1 MRSVSTDEP
10 LPGTSTV
17 GTPVG
22 TVEILRC
29 PIEIRLTKRSMPIAA
44 CQARLEH
51 VDGVYRLAAYEKE
64 GGMHHCWPLH
74 NHIRLSPVGS
84 GEEKWEMHLKPV
96 VLPKSSGGAEQ
107 ERYDL
112 LILTCD
118 QVALSRFDVKMRQ
131 LKKQYPKPAT
141 TAASA
146 PLVYINGTSFID
158 SSFSSSAITSPRRSS
173 IAYAIGELRGETD
186 TQVKMT
192 LLAESYNSLLN
203 LRTFSRTQCNRLD
216 DLNTKDGERLLT
228 YKCLKEGTLVR
239 LLGAITWPAL
249 DSGAELEP
257 AERPMLSL
265 EADLVTHI
273 ISFLVV
279 ECVVP
284 EHVQAIAASSID
296 LHSPLQCSIKNALDP
311 SKETWWISGP
321 NSMPKGVGSEWI
333 AFALAGAQPQAG
345 GSSSSSSGGGDSSI
359 ISIIPTSRPVRVARV
374 DMRIPPM
381 PSGPLSVRDFHLE
394 SALSAEGPWRHASA
408 TFSTL
413 DRPEMQSW
421 AIRPPIEATHLRVVC
436 TRNAARARLDEA
448 VLRLTRQDGT
458 IAEDDRFTEE
468 DRERALMRVSSSVGF
483 FSVAFS

>member
-1 MRSVSTDEP
+1 MNSRVE
-10 LPGTSTV
+10 LVVEGKGTLDDRHR
-17 GTPVG
+17 G
-22 TVEILRC
+22 
-29 PIEIRLTKRSMPIAA
+29 
-44 CQARLEH
+44 
-51 VDGVYRLAAYEKE
+51 
-64 GGMHHCWPLH
+64 GGM
-74 NHIRLSPVGS
+74 
-84 GEEKWEMHLKPV
+84 
-96 VLPKSSGGAEQ
+96 
-107 ERYDL
+107 
-112 LILTCD
+112 
-118 QVALSRFDVKMRQ
+118 
-131 LKKQYPKPAT
+131 

-146 PLVYINGTSFID
+146 PLMYINGTSFID
-158 SSFSSSAITSPRRSS
+158 ASFSSSGINSPRRSS

-192 LLAESYNSLLN
+192 LLAESPSGHDINIV
-203 LRTFSRTQCNRLD
+203 RTFSRAQCNRLA
-216 DLNTKDGERLLT
+216 DLNPKDGERLLT

-265 EADLVTHI
+265 QADLVTHI

-296 LHSPLQCSIKNALDP
+296 LHNPSQCSIKNALDP
-311 SKETWWISGP
+311 ATDTWWISGP
-321 NSMPKGVGSEWI
+321 NSMPKGLGSEWI

-345 GSSSSSSGGGDSSI
+345 GSSSSSSSGGGDSSS
-359 ISIIPTSRPVRVARV
+359 ISIIPTSSRPRPVRVARV

-394 SALSAEGPWRHASA
+394 SAMSAEGPWRHASA

>member
-1 MRSVSTDEP
+1 
-10 LPGTSTV
+10 
-17 GTPVG
+17 
-22 TVEILRC
+22 VE
-29 PIEIRLTKRSMPIAA
+29 
-44 CQARLEH
+44 
-51 VDGVYRLAAYEKE
+51 GKE
-64 GGMHHCWPLH
+64 RTTNAIGGM
-74 NHIRLSPVGS
+74 
-84 GEEKWEMHLKPV
+84 
-96 VLPKSSGGAEQ
+96 
-107 ERYDL
+107 
-112 LILTCD
+112 
-118 QVALSRFDVKMRQ
+118 
-131 LKKQYPKPAT
+131 

-146 PLVYINGTSFID
+146 PLMYINGTSFID
-158 SSFSSSAITSPRRSS
+158 ASFSSSGITSPRRSS

-192 LLAESYNSLLN
+192 LLAESPQTIFEVAHIEDHDINIV
-203 LRTFSRTQCNRLD
+203 RTFSRAQCNRLA
-216 DLNTKDGERLLT
+216 DLNPKDGERLLT
-228 YKCLKEGTLVR
+228 YRCLKEGTLVR

-265 EADLVTHI
+265 QADLVTHI

-296 LHSPLQCSIKNALDP
+296 LHNPSQCSIKNALDP
-311 SKETWWISGP
+311 ATDTWWISGP
-321 NSMPKGVGSEWI
+321 NSMPKGLGSEWI

-345 GSSSSSSGGGDSSI
+345 GSSSSSSSGGGDSSS
-359 ISIIPTSRPVRVARV
+359 ISIIPTSSRPRPVRVARV

-394 SALSAEGPWRHASA
+394 SAMSAEGPWRHASA

>member
-1 MRSVSTDEP
+1 MNSRVELVVEGKGTHDE
-10 LPGTSTV
+10 
-17 GTPVG
+17 
-22 TVEILRC
+22 RH
-29 PIEIRLTKRSMPIAA
+29 R
-44 CQARLEH
+44 
-51 VDGVYRLAAYEKE
+51 
-64 GGMHHCWPLH
+64 GM
-74 NHIRLSPVGS
+74 
-84 GEEKWEMHLKPV
+84 
-96 VLPKSSGGAEQ
+96 
-107 ERYDL
+107 
-112 LILTCD
+112 
-118 QVALSRFDVKMRQ
+118 
-131 LKKQYPKPAT
+131 

-146 PLVYINGTSFID
+146 PLMYINGTSFID
-158 SSFSSSAITSPRRSS
+158 ASFSSSGINSPRRSS

-192 LLAESYNSLLN
+192 LLAESPSGHDINIV
-203 LRTFSRTQCNRLD
+203 RTFSRAQCNRLA
-216 DLNTKDGERLLT
+216 DLNPKDGERLLT

-265 EADLVTHI
+265 QADLVTHI

-296 LHSPLQCSIKNALDP
+296 LHNPSQCSIQNALDP
-311 SKETWWISGP
+311 ATDTWWISGP
-321 NSMPKGVGSEWI
+321 NSMPKGLGSEWI

-345 GSSSSSSGGGDSSI
+345 GSSSSSSSGGGDSSS
-359 ISIIPTSRPVRVARV
+359 ISIIPTSSRPRPVRVARV

-394 SALSAEGPWRHASA
+394 SAMSAEGPWRHASA